1 MPMWQSQA
9 DTIHYSTAYFEKS
22 TDLPN
27 LMKSWVYSC
36 YIDVPGPHAF
46 TQSMYEPCC
55 NTTALWMQQ
64 FGGTCTEIN
73 KSFKDFLH
81 ASTHTSKFSCLSC
94 KPTLALTQGNTVCG
108 SIVIWNVPVL
118 VSCEYCIIIG
128 VGTGGGGTGGM
139 CPPKFSVCSMPTL
152 YVLYYKYLLCPPI
165 KKSFLHLW
173 LSTRYVYVVACY
185 FSWLLISPLECIK
198 VVR

>member
-128 VGTGGGGTGGM
+128 VGTGGGGAPGA
-139 CPPKFSVCSMPTL
+139 CAPP
-152 YVLYYKYLLCPPI
+152 
-165 KKSFLHLW
+165 SFLSVPCPLYMSCTTNTYCAPQSKS
-173 LSTRYVYVVACY
+173 LSYTSDYQLGMYM
-185 FSWLLISPLECIK
+185 LLHVILVDCWYHH
-198 VVR
+198 